1 MVRVVDLL
9 WPIRFVLPEHYNTSE
24 TFNDTFPTTREGI
37 DTLWDSITYAP
48 EEIIT
53 SVLSQ
58 FADGGYEFKD
68 SELDFSKDPK
78 ELLGR
83 RVGCLSLDQVKKYCK
98 GIMGK
103 ISIIDFFQ
111 NSSMTPFLESATPS
125 RCGAR

>member
-1 MVRVVDLL
+1 M
-9 WPIRFVLPEHYNTSE
+9 
-24 TFNDTFPTTREGI
+24 

-78 ELLGR
+78 ELLGS
-83 RVGCLSLDQVKKYCK
+83 RVGCLSLDQVKKCCNS
-98 GIMGK
+98 IMEK
-103 ISIIDFFQ
+103 YLFLIFFK
-111 NSSMTPFLESATPS
+111 TPA
-125 RCGAR
+125 